1 MQDLKL
7 IKIPFRGYQII
18 IAQED
23 NNTEEFT
30 VTLQKASE
38 TTFGNT
44 RIEQV
49 NGNSGSDLVDIINK
63 MSLLIDGVEHEN

>member
-23 NNTEEFT
+23 SEIEEFT

-49 NGNSGSDLVDIINK
+49 NGNSGSDLVDIMNK
-63 MSLLIDGVEHEN
+63 MSLLIDAAEHE

>member
-7 IKIPFRGYQII
+7 IKIPFRRYQII

-23 NNTEEFT
+23 SETEEFT

-49 NGNSGSDLVDIINK
+49 NGNSGSDLVDIMNK
-63 MSLLIDGVEHEN
+63 MSVLIDVAEHE

>member
-30 VTLQKASE
+30 VTLQKAGE

-44 RIEQV
+44 RIEQI
-49 NGNSGSDLVDIINK
+49 NGNSGSDLVDIVNK
-63 MSLLIDGVEHEN
+63 MSLLIDGAEHEN

>member
-23 NNTEEFT
+23 SETEEFT

-44 RIEQV
+44 RIEQI
-49 NGNSGSDLVDIINK
+49 NGNSGSDLVDIMNK
-63 MSLLIDGVEHEN
+63 MSLLIDAAEHEK

>member
-23 NNTEEFT
+23 SETEEFT

-38 TTFGNT
+38 GSFDNT
-44 RIEQV
+44 RIEQL
-49 NGNSGSDLVDIINK
+49 NGNTGSDLIDMMEK
-63 MSLLIDGVEHEN
+63 MSLLIDASEHAK

>member
-49 NGNSGSDLVDIINK
+49 NGNSGSNLVDIINK
-63 MSLLIDGVEHEN
+63 MSLLIDAAEHEN

>member
-7 IKIPFRGYQII
+7 IKIPFREYQII

-23 NNTEEFT
+23 NNIEEFT

-49 NGNSGSDLVDIINK
+49 NGNSGSDLVDIMNK
-63 MSLLIDGVEHEN
+63 MSLLIDVAEHE

>member
-23 NNTEEFT
+23 NKTEEFT

-49 NGNSGSDLVDIINK
+49 NGNSGSDLVDIMNK
-63 MSLLIDGVEHEN
+63 MSLLIDAAEHE

>member
-49 NGNSGSDLVDIINK
+49 NGNSGSDLVDIMNK
-63 MSLLIDGVEHEN
+63 MSLLIDAAEHE